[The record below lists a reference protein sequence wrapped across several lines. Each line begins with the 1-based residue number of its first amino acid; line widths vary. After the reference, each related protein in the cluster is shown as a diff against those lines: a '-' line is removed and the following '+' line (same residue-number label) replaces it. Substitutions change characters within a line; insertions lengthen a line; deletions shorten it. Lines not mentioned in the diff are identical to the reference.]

1 MHLRS
6 AGDRVPTRWEK
17 TLLKAMARLRRRLSS
32 TIEVDDRGG
41 QLRFVAENLTDAF
54 RPLSL
59 WIKEPGTMAWID
71 REVRAGDRFLDI
83 GANIGIYTIAAGRR
97 VGAEGKVYAVE
108 PHKANVLTL
117 MRNIAANGFEDRVE
131 VLPFA
136 LADVRK
142 VLRFNYVSLESAST
156 GSQLGSNRVETSNET
171 FTPVASELLPAMTV
185 DDLIAEGAIERPSLV
200 KIDVDG
206 IELAILKGMR
216 GLLGGPE
223 RPRSVQIEV
232 NRGESRGIDDFMT
245 ACGYRLKDRHFT
257 MSGERRAGAGID
269 PDLIA
274 HNAEYS
280 PA

>member
-1 MHLRS
+1 
-6 AGDRVPTRWEK
+6 
-17 TLLKAMARLRRRLSS
+17 
-32 TIEVDDRGG
+32 
-41 QLRFVAENLTDAF
+41 
-54 RPLSL
+54 PLSL

-136 LADVRK
+136 LADVCK

-156 GSQLGSNRVETSNET
+156 GSQLGSNRVETSNDT
-171 FTPVASELLPAMTV
+171 FTTVASEHLPAMTV

-200 KIDVDG
+200 KNDVDG
-206 IELAILKGMR
+206 IELAILKGM
-216 GLLGGPE
+216 
-223 RPRSVQIEV
+223 
-232 NRGESRGIDDFMT
+232 
-245 ACGYRLKDRHFT
+245 
-257 MSGERRAGAGID
+257 
-269 PDLIA
+269 
-274 HNAEYS
+274 
-280 PA
+280 